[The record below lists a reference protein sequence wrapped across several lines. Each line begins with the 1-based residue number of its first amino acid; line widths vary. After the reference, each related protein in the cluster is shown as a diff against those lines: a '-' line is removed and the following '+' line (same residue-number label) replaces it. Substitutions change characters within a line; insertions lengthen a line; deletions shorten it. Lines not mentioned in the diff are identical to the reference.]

1 MDCATVF
8 LRYRDSQ
15 RMGVEVV
22 PTIKKFISLL
32 SKVKEHSRED
42 VETAAR
48 CADSK
53 QRNARNAKG
62 NCMVVA
68 LMATV
73 RAIQALT
80 RRVIS
85 VD

>member
-1 MDCATVF
+1 
-8 LRYRDSQ
+8 
-15 RMGVEVV
+15 MGVKVV

-32 SKVKEHSRED
+32 SKAKEYSREN
-42 VETAAR
+42 VETVAR

-53 QRNARNAKG
+53 PRNARNAKG

-68 LMATV
+68 LMVTV

-80 RRVIS
+80 RCVIS